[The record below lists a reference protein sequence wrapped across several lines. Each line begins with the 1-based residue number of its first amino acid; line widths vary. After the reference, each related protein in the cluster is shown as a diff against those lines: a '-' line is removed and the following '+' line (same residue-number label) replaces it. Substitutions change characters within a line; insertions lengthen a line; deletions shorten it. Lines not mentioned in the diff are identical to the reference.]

1 MSELGIYQSHRLADV
16 KIKSYDVMPDFM
28 SLGILIDLQKGQ
40 TVKREIMSSDPHI
53 KINEWAYKAAIIS
66 VLACVIYYFIIVI
79 YITFCRIRYPFSLEF
94 LEGNSLIQ
102 VYRILQGKLL
112 YAEPSFQYIAMN
124 YTPLYFYISAL
135 FTRLIGFGFF
145 PLRLVS
151 FVSSLGCI
159 SVIYLICRKES
170 TGILPALIASGFFA
184 STYKLGGAWFDIARV
199 DMLALFLLLLAVYL
213 IRINSLAAYIIAGIV
228 FALSCLTK
236 QTNLFILAFLCL
248 YFILFERN
256 KSLGFVFS
264 SLACFLIVSWRL
276 DQVFSGWYSFFVFK
290 ITFGSGGNLPI
301 TPSMVLN
308 SVGDF
313 WLNSLLFPIPI
324 FIGLIA
330 AYYLVMLIRWK
341 KEIDKTFI
349 FYIFFTAGMIG
360 ASWGALIHPGGAN
373 NVLIPGYTAIAIL
386 LGLAISKLFSM
397 WETNLPYKSG
407 LLVVCMIQFAMLYFP
422 SQLLIPTG
430 EDLLAGQGLV
440 AEVQKQPGDVYIHFH
455 PEISLMA
462 GKPTFADWVSTYQLE
477 GGFGGGDI
485 RETNR
490 VKSEFTHAMATQE
503 FSMIILDKDIN
514 WIWGHP
520 EKYYYKSNEPVFNNP
535 DVFWPVIGFQIRPTI
550 IMYPVH
556 K

>member
-1 MSELGIYQSHRLADV
+1 
-16 KIKSYDVMPDFM
+16 
-28 SLGILIDLQKGQ
+28 
-40 TVKREIMSSDPHI
+40 MSSGPRI
-53 KINEWAYKAAIIS
+53 KAGEWIYKTAVVS
-66 VLACVIYYFIIVI
+66 VLACVLYYFIIII

-94 LEGNSLIQ
+94 VEGDTLIQ

-112 YAEPSFQYIAMN
+112 YVEPSFQYVAMN
-124 YTPLYFYISAL
+124 YPPLYFYVSS
-135 FTRLIGFGFF
+135 FFSRLIGFGFF

-159 SVIYLICRKES
+159 SVIYLICRKEG

-184 STYKLGGAWFDIARV
+184 GTYKLGGAWFDIARV
-199 DMLALFLLLLAVYL
+199 DMLALFLVLLAVYL
-213 IRINSLAAYIIAGIV
+213 TRIQSLAAYIVAGIV
-228 FALSCLTK
+228 FGLSCLTK
-236 QTNLFILAFLCL
+236 QTNLFILAFLCV
-248 YFILFERN
+248 YFILFE
-256 KSLGFVFS
+256 KKISLGFVIS
-264 SLACFLIVSWRL
+264 SIAFFLIVSWRL

-290 ITFGSGGNLPI
+290 INLGSGGNLPI

-313 WLNSLLFPIPI
+313 WLKSLLLPIPI
-324 FIGLIA
+324 CVGLVS
-330 AYYLVMLIRWK
+330 AYFLIMLTGWK
-341 KEIDKTFI
+341 KEIDKSKI
-349 FYIFFTAGMIG
+349 FYGFFSAGMIG

-373 NVLIPGYTAIAIL
+373 NVLLPGYAAIAIL
-386 LGLAISKLFSM
+386 SGLTISKLFSM
-397 WETNLPYKSG
+397 WEVSLADKSG
-407 LLVVCMIQFAMLYFP
+407 LLLVCTIQFAMLYFP
-422 SQLLIPTG
+422 SQSLIPTR

-440 AEVQKQPGDVYIHFH
+440 AEIQNQPGDVYIHFH
-455 PEISLMA
+455 PELALMA
-462 GKPTFADWVSTYQLE
+462 GKATFADWVSTYQLE
-477 GGFGGGDI
+477 GGFGGGDV

-535 DVFWPVIGFQIRPTI
+535 VVFWPVIGFQIRPTI
-550 IMYPVH
+550 VMYPVH